1 MQKFPLSVLI
11 SAGMFAAMPV
21 FAQYFAF
28 APAEEKTHE
37 ELLKKDSAEATQYKL
52 ARLQIFVC
60 KNPPRNMAIPV
71 IDFNPKHLSADE
83 RKYVSD
89 CLRGRR

>member
-1 MQKFPLSVLI
+1 MQKLPLCVLLC
-11 SAGMFAAMPV
+11 AGIFAAMPAL
-21 FAQYFAF
+21 AQYFEF
-28 APAEEKTHE
+28 APAEEKTYE

-52 ARLQIFVC
+52 SRLQIFVC
-60 KNPPRNMAIPV
+60 KNPPGNMAIPV
-71 IDFNPKHLSADE
+71 IDFNPKHLTADE